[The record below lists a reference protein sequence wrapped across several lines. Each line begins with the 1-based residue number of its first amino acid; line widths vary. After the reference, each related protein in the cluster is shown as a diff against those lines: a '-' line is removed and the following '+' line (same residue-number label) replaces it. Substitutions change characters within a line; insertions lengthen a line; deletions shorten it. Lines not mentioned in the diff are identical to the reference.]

1 MDSYEKLYKKACE
14 RLLRVT
20 DVLRM
25 NAYFTG
31 PDPEHITIRIPFSDK
46 KGVITAISISAVKL
60 IEWSDPY
67 TKVLEIALI
76 GVDGKCTYISDLGYD
91 DVCCF
96 DDVDQVMEEIDRLK
110 SLR

>member
-1 MDSYEKLYKKACE
+1 MERYQKSYQKACM
-14 RLLRVT
+14 RAKDVAS
-20 DVLRM
+20 VLRTQE
-25 NAYFTG
+25 YFTG
-31 PDPEHITIRIPFSDK
+31 PDPEHITFCIPFSDK
-46 KGVITAISISAVKL
+46 RRVITAISISAVKL
-60 IEWSDPY
+60 IESNDPD

-76 GVDGKCTYISDLGYD
+76 GIDGRCTYISDLGYA